1 MLDLTRLKVFREV
14 AIHGSFT
21 KAAEAMGYT
30 QPSISHQVAQL
41 ERELSAQLFERQAR
55 RVTLTPAGEVFLRHV
70 QAVLIQLAD
79 AEREVAETAGTGGR
93 LLRLASF
100 PTAAATLIPPA
111 AADFRARHPRGEL
124 RLTEADPPLSV
135 PALLAGE
142 HDLAVIYDYP
152 ALGAAVD
159 PALELE
165 PLCLDHMVV
174 ALPPGHGAASSA
186 QVTLAGLATAQ
197 WIAPH
202 SSICRDA
209 FEFTCRSAGFAP
221 AVVSETNDYQAMQGL
236 VAAGVGVALLPRL
249 AVAVSHRPDVI
260 LRPLDSTVI
269 ERVTFIATRS
279 GAYRSPL
286 VTAFRAALR
295 IAASTVA
302 APGLPLEIFEPEHV
316 TAQPAG
322 RPRM

>member
-1 MLDLTRLKVFREV
+1 MLDLTRLRVFREV
-14 AIHGSFT
+14 AVHGSFT
-21 KAAEAMGYT
+21 KAAEAMGYA

-70 QAVLIQLAD
+70 QAVLVQLAD
-79 AEREVAETAGTGGR
+79 AEREVAETARTGGR
-93 LLRLASF
+93 MLRLASF
-100 PTAAATLIPPA
+100 PTAAATLMPPA
-111 AADFRARHPRGEL
+111 VAAFRARQPRGEL
-124 RLTEADPPLSV
+124 RLTEADPPVSV

-142 HDLAVIYDYP
+142 HDLAVTYDYP
-152 ALGAAVD
+152 VLGAAAD

-165 PLCLDHMVV
+165 PLCLDHMAVV
-174 ALPPGHGAASSA
+174 LPPGHGAASSGPVA
-186 QVTLAGLATAQ
+186 LAGLATAQ

-202 SSICRDA
+202 SSVCRDA
-209 FEFTCRSAGFAP
+209 FEFACRSAGFAP

-249 AVAVSHRPDVI
+249 AVAVAQRPDVI
-260 LRPLDSTVI
+260 LRPLDRTVI
-269 ERVTFIATRS
+269 ERVTFIATRAR
-279 GAYRSPL
+279 AYRSPL

-295 IAASTVA
+295 MATSTVA
-302 APGLPLEIFEPEHV
+302 PAGLPLEMFEPEHD

-322 RPRM
+322 HPAK

>member
-41 ERELSAQLFERQAR
+41 ERELSAQLFERQTR
-55 RVTLTPAGEVFLRHV
+55 RVTLTPAGQVFLRHV
-70 QAVLIQLAD
+70 QTVLVQLAD

-152 ALGAAVD
+152 VLGAAVD
-159 PALELE
+159 PG
-165 PLCLDHMVV
+165 D
-174 ALPPGHGAASSA
+174 AS
-186 QVTLAGLATAQ
+186 
-197 WIAPH
+197 WPRH
-202 SSICRDA
+202 R
-209 FEFTCRSAGFAP
+209 
-221 AVVSETNDYQAMQGL
+221 AVD
-236 VAAGVGVALLPRL
+236 
-249 AVAVSHRPDVI
+249 
-260 LRPLDSTVI
+260 
-269 ERVTFIATRS
+269 
-279 GAYRSPL
+279 RSPL
-286 VTAFRAALR
+286 LHLPGRVRIHLPQRGFRASGCLR
-295 IAASTVA
+295 DQRLPGHAGTGRRRRRGGPAAQARGRGVA
-302 APGLPLEIFEPEHV
+302 
-316 TAQPAG
+316 PA
-322 RPRM
+322 RCDPAAA

>member
-1 MLDLTRLKVFREV
+1 MLDLTRLKVFRAV
-14 AIHGSFT
+14 ASYGSFT
-21 KAAEAMGYT
+21 KAAEAMGYS

-41 ERELSAQLFERQAR
+41 ERELSVQLFERQAR
-55 RVTLTPAGEVFLRHV
+55 RVTLTPAGQVFLRHV
-70 QAVLIQLAD
+70 RAVLVQLAD
-79 AEREVAETAGTGGR
+79 AEREVAETARTGGR

-100 PTAAATLIPPA
+100 PTAAATLMPPA
-111 AADFRARHPRGEL
+111 VAAFRARQPGSEL
-124 RLTEADPPLSV
+124 RLTEADPPVSV

-142 HDLAVIYDYP
+142 HDLAVTYDYP
-152 ALGAAVD
+152 VLGAAAD

-174 ALPPGHGAASSA
+174 ALPPGHGAASSGR
-186 QVTLAGLATAQ
+186 VTLADLVTAQ

-202 SSICRDA
+202 SSVCRDA
-209 FEFTCRSAGFAP
+209 LEFACRSAGFAP

-249 AVAVSHRPDVI
+249 AVAVSRRPDVI
-260 LRPLDSTVI
+260 LRPLDNTVI
-269 ERVTFIATRS
+269 ERVTFIATRA
-279 GAYRSPL
+279 GAYQSPL

-295 IAASTVA
+295 MAAAAVA
-302 APGLPLEIFEPEHV
+302 APGLPLEMFEPERD

-322 RPRM
+322 RPGM

>member
-14 AIHGSFT
+14 AAHGSFT
-21 KAAEAMGYT
+21 KAAEALGYA
-30 QPSISHQVAQL
+30 QPSISHQIAQL
-41 ERELSAQLFERQAR
+41 ERELSAQLFERQPR
-55 RVTLTPAGEVFLRHV
+55 RVTLTPAGKVFLRHA
-70 QAVLIQLAD
+70 QAVLVQLAD
-79 AEREVAETAGTGGR
+79 AQREVAETAGTGGR

-100 PTAAATLIPPA
+100 PTAAATLMPA
-111 AADFRARHPRGEL
+111 AVGAFRAQQPGSEL
-124 RLTEADPPLSV
+124 RLTEADPPASV

-152 ALGAAVD
+152 MLGAAAD

-165 PLCLDHMVV
+165 PLCLDQMVV
-174 ALPPGHGAASSA
+174 ALPPGHRAVSSG

-202 SSICRDA
+202 SSVCRDA
-209 FEFTCRSAGFAP
+209 FEFACRNAGFAP

-249 AVAVSHRPDVI
+249 AVAVPQRPDVI
-260 LRPLDSTVI
+260 LRPFDATVI
-269 ERVTFIATRS
+269 ERVTFIATRA

-286 VTAFRAALR
+286 VTAFCAALR
-295 IAASTVA
+295 MAASAVA
-302 APGLPLEIFEPEHV
+302 APGLPLEMFEPGHD
-316 TAQPAG
+316 TAQPAA
-322 RPRM
+322 RPGI

>member
-1 MLDLTRLKVFREV
+1 MLDLTRLKVFRAV
-14 AIHGSFT
+14 AVHGSFT
-21 KAAEAMGYT
+21 KAAEALGYA
-30 QPSISHQVAQL
+30 QPSVSHQVAQL
-41 ERELSAQLFERQAR
+41 ERELSVQLFERQAR
-55 RVTLTPAGEVFLRHV
+55 RVTLTPAGQVFLRHV
-70 QAVLIQLAD
+70 QAVLVQLAD

-100 PTAAATLIPPA
+100 PTAAATLMPPA
-111 AADFRARHPRGEL
+111 VAAFRARQPGSEL
-124 RLTEADPPLSV
+124 RLTEADPPVSV

-142 HDLAVIYDYP
+142 HDLAMIYDYP
-152 ALGAAVD
+152 VLGAAVD
-159 PALELE
+159 PALDLE

-174 ALPPGHGAASSA
+174 ALPPGHGAAASGR
-186 QVTLAGLATAQ
+186 VTLADLVTAE

-209 FEFTCRSAGFAP
+209 FELACRSAGFAP

-249 AVAVSHRPDVI
+249 AVAVSRRPDVI
-260 LRPLDSTVI
+260 LRPLDNTVI
-269 ERVTFIATRS
+269 ERVTFIAARA
-279 GAYRSPL
+279 GAYQSPL

-295 IAASTVA
+295 MAASTVA
-302 APGLPLEIFEPEHV
+302 APGLPLETFEPGRA

-322 RPRM
+322 RPGM